1 MWRPGVPHSCLMGA
15 MSPDIAQ
22 PKKLRGRAAA
32 CHIAKDMPK

>member
-1 MWRPGVPHSCLMGA
+1 MAARGPPHVLADA

-22 PKKLRGRAAA
+22 PKELRGRAAA